1 MGSTSEGTSA
11 LHLVCVP
18 NTRWAK
24 LGLVF
29 FACCGSQLQH
39 LRRFV
44 GNTHGQ
50 QCWSARRAIQ
60 RCTCNK
66 FTFDATSLCFQVRK
80 QVGHVSHSSIPAWHQ
95 QSNAATVHNAAN
107 QPGGSS
113 QASKPTSWLF
123 CLHRSSPRSVCRN
136 WSHWLNR
143 SSQHAPHVNHG
154 QMATA
159 KSADVFRGTRNIKI
173 WSSFDSI
180 IPLKQASASSLR
192 PDSNSNGDVRAFAAN
207 MCIANKIPTHG
218 NVLLKLFNTSRCLVA
233 ACCFRRNVVDVNR
246 IFCLRMG
253 IPCEKL
259 KQKFIKCFYIV
270 FQLLFPVPSKPNEKS
285 FLFSGF
291 LVFGYTSTMLTGFP
305 RKAIY
310 YVASVVL
317 GYVLFGP
324 LWALYEEFYDAPQ
337 FERFVS
343 TVFLLILA
351 SLYKLV
357 AYSIS
362 SYPSVS
368 DTAFKNDP
376 EFLKRIGVIVP
387 CHKSE
392 KEIGKTLMSILKHIQ
407 ARNIIVVDNA
417 NAELPPDNTR
427 SGLKT
432 RALWEGVNLL
442 PLEVDFVIHI
452 DDDTIFPENMVFD
465 ITHFKDE
472 KVDREFLLFSQFRY
486 FRAIYSTAWFCHD
499 CYLLSIAHLEGS
511 KDMARVT
518 YGNNELLDGGTS
530 KTVLWTRNFIFRV
543 ETTFH
548 IIQTSSQLGA
558 PIVLTLLLANGEFA
572 FIFATFGAYMFIQM
586 AFALFINYILWNH
599 RPDIQQSLKCTLLYP
614 LYTTFLAIAG
624 TVGNIKCI
632 VWYMPFK
639 AFNMGKF
646 KDLRVVYSTCPNFLN
661 ILEKG
666 KRNVAKGHLTLLQQ
680 ATVYAYSILSI
691 LSFFFA
697 AGTGLLDIP
706 GVVLGFKAVVGK
718 KTFHLPRL
726 FQYTSYIMATTLIS
740 FGIMAVVLTG
750 ANFSS
755 LNGSAPEMFS
765 RLLNGSDQ
773 AIEFGFWFICISPFL
788 RMSLVVLN
796 VLVCSEIRAEIDA
809 VSILQRAH
817 FKEICK
823 DHNQW
828 HNRSEG
834 KNYVQNDKKMALVLP
849 ADNTNEDG
857 EDLEFGIRDELAG
870 DDMHSPRSLQ
880 NSTRKLLPLSS
891 HPPNEKDLMGD
902 EFEDTKQPP
911 VQKKTGD
918 FMPQDTSS
926 SNNLRIQRPKDTPS
940 NPLTKMNH
948 MDLNKEESTSRSML
962 ATYADY

>member
-1 MGSTSEGTSA
+1 MNLLQGHKMRQEIRSICTTFAPSRLLPTLYCSSGRQQGYGASNIWKQRA
-11 LHLVCVP
+11 LRWLVNAP
-18 NTRWAK
+18 
-24 LGLVF
+24 
-29 FACCGSQLQH
+29 
-39 LRRFV
+39 RR
-44 GNTHGQ
+44 
-50 QCWSARRAIQ
+50 I
-60 RCTCNK
+60 
-66 FTFDATSLCFQVRK
+66 
-80 QVGHVSHSSIPAWHQ
+80 
-95 QSNAATVHNAAN
+95 VHRIL
-107 QPGGSS
+107 
-113 QASKPTSWLF
+113 LF
-123 CLHRSSPRSVCRN
+123 IFYDC
-136 WSHWLNR
+136 
-143 SSQHAPHVNHG
+143 
-154 QMATA
+154 
-159 KSADVFRGTRNIKI
+159 
-173 WSSFDSI
+173 
-180 IPLKQASASSLR
+180 
-192 PDSNSNGDVRAFAAN
+192 
-207 MCIANKIPTHG
+207 G
-218 NVLLKLFNTSRCLVA
+218 NVL
-233 ACCFRRNVVDVNR
+233 
-246 IFCLRMG
+246 G
-253 IPCEKL
+253 
-259 KQKFIKCFYIV
+259 
-270 FQLLFPVPSKPNEKS
+270 
-285 FLFSGF
+285 
-291 LVFGYTSTMLTGFP
+291 
-305 RKAIY
+305 
-310 YVASVVL
+310 
-317 GYVLFGP
+317 
-324 LWALYEEFYDAPQ
+324 
-337 FERFVS
+337 
-343 TVFLLILA
+343 
-351 SLYKLV
+351 
-357 AYSIS
+357 
-362 SYPSVS
+362 
-368 DTAFKNDP
+368 
-376 EFLKRIGVIVP
+376 
-387 CHKSE
+387 
-392 KEIGKTLMSILKHIQ
+392 
-407 ARNIIVVDNA
+407 
-417 NAELPPDNTR
+417 
-427 SGLKT
+427 
-432 RALWEGVNLL
+432 
-442 PLEVDFVIHI
+442 
-452 DDDTIFPENMVFD
+452 
-465 ITHFKDE
+465 
-472 KVDREFLLFSQFRY
+472 
-486 FRAIYSTAWFCHD
+486 
-499 CYLLSIAHLEGS
+499 
-511 KDMARVT
+511 
-518 YGNNELLDGGTS
+518 
-530 KTVLWTRNFIFRV
+530 NFIFRV

-849 ADNTNEDG
+849 ADDTNEDG